1 MSSPLVSVLINNYNY
16 RDYLVQAI
24 ESALAQEY
32 HPIEV
37 IVVDD
42 GSTDDSQSIITR
54 YGTKIRTVF
63 QSNHGQASAFNA
75 GFNAAQGDILCFLD
89 SDDYWRPNKVTKV
102 VEVYSRLEKPGPL
115 LVHHRLT
122 IKDEAGGSMDGQL
135 FGTLHQNPLNMAE
148 YARKYRYIYY
158 QASATSGMSINRS
171 LAEMIFPLPE
181 KGVRTCADDFIVR
194 AASLVAALYSI
205 EPVLGTYRV
214 HGSNHWFSTN
224 RRMSVEF
231 LTTLDSY
238 LNQTLANNG
247 IIGTI
252 SYYDSMYC
260 WWDLV
265 DDRSWLKLII
275 TMVKI
280 CVIQR
285 DKHTFGHTYRFV
297 RDVAKISYERARNK
311 LARIM
316 REG

>member
-1 MSSPLVSVLINNYNY
+1 MSGPLVSVLINNYNY

-32 HPIEV
+32 RPIEI

-42 GSTDDSQSIITR
+42 GSTDDSRSIITR

-63 QSNHGQASAFNA
+63 QNNGGQASAFNA
-75 GFNAAQGDILCFLD
+75 GVNAAQGDILCFLD

-102 VEVYSRLEKPGPL
+102 VEVYSGLKKPGPL

-122 IKDEAGGSMDGQL
+122 IKDEAGNGMDGRL
-135 FGTLHQNPLNMAE
+135 FGTLHKNPLNMAE
-148 YARKYRYIYY
+148 YARKYKYIYY

-171 LAEMIFPLPE
+171 LAELIFPLPE
-181 KGVRTCADDFIVR
+181 KDVRTCADDFVVR

-205 EPVLGTYRV
+205 EPVLGIYRV
-214 HGSNHWFSTN
+214 HGSNHWFSSN

-238 LNQTLANNG
+238 LNQKLADNN
-247 IIGTI
+247 IVGTI
-252 SYYDSMYC
+252 SYFDSMYC

-265 DDRSWLKLII
+265 KDRAWLKLI
-275 TMVKI
+275 VKMIRI
-280 CVIQR
+280 CVLQR

-297 RDVAKISYERARNK
+297 RDVSKIIYERAHNK

-316 REG
+316 SES